1 MPLVY
6 EGKLVATFVAADGI
20 EDITALTD
28 TEVGTGDDM
37 SSYLRKNGITF
48 PSTRNMVDTSS
59 IDRKFNSE
67 YPGSEGG
74 TLVITGKRQNR
85 DGDTDFEDTFS
96 GGEVEGYWVFGY
108 EGSNDTADDVVDVYH
123 VVGHTPVQNNPGPDE
138 EQTLEVS
145 FGVQD
150 WAQGVSVVSGA

>member
-6 EGKLVATFVAADGI
+6 EGKLVATFVAAAGI
-20 EDITALTD
+20 SDIDNPEASEITA
-28 TEVGTGDDM
+28 GDDL
-37 SSYLRKNGITF
+37 SSYIRKNGITF

-59 IDRKFNSE
+59 LDRKFNSE

-85 DGDTDFEDTFS
+85 DGTTEFEDTFS

-108 EGSNDTADDVVDVYH
+108 EGSNNVAADVVDVYH

-138 EQTLEVS
+138 EQTVQVS

-150 WAQGVSVVSGA
+150 WAQGVSVGSS